1 MGFLASDDSPYINA
15 VEPMVGGGPPSA
27 PFGLSVFATSISTG
41 ELMNYGLEANTP
53 HTMRRSFHEPSSFP
67 VHCTCDIRA

>member
-41 ELMNYGLEANTP
+41 ELMNYGLELVA
-53 HTMRRSFHEPSSFP
+53 
-67 VHCTCDIRA
+67 